1 MNPEKNLAPFIQF
14 ELIAANEINAISDG
28 GVLGLH
34 CIGTDAISVVNHLPM
49 QRIAMPLLNDGGS
62 VLFELWRTNTSCCS
76 GQFQDIKFRATDTM
90 LFGVIE
96 LDESRL
102 DLSSDESTV
111 CAAAEIAYRQI
122 FLLLE
127 AKGFTHLWRTW
138 NYLPAIHAEECGLE
152 RYRQFNVGRHRAFAA
167 GNRPVD
173 SSPAAS
179 ALGVASGLFS
189 VAFIAGRSEPIRIE
203 NPRQISAFDYPF
215 QYGPRSPTFSRAVTV
230 ANGDFEA
237 LFISGTASIVGHET
251 VHPNDVVAQTQETV
265 ANLAILL
272 EQANARTNAAF
283 FTLTNL
289 IYRVYIRHADD
300 FHQVQQILNTSIG
313 SSIRAIYVQADICR
327 QDLLIEIEAFAVRPL
342 SLDNA

>member
-1 MNPEKNLAPFIQF
+1 MNPNSSAPFIQF
-14 ELIAANEINAISDG
+14 ELIAPNEINAIADDS
-28 GVLGLH
+28 VLGLH
-34 CIGTDAISVVNHLPM
+34 CMGVDASSVVNHLPM
-49 QRIAMPLLNDGGS
+49 QRIAMPVLNEGS
-62 VLFELWRTNTSCCS
+62 SLLFELWHTDQSCCS
-76 GQFQDIKFRATDTM
+76 GQFQNIKFRATDTL

-96 LDESRL
+96 VDESSL
-102 DLSSDESTV
+102 DLESGESTL

-138 NYLPAIHAEECGLE
+138 NYLPDIHAEECGLE
-152 RYRQFNVGRHRAFAA
+152 RYRQFNVGRHHAFAA

-189 VAFIAGRSEPIRIE
+189 VAFIAGRAEPIRIE

-230 ANGDFEA
+230 VNGDFEA

-251 VHPNDVVAQTQETV
+251 VHLNDVAAQTQETV
-265 ANLAILL
+265 TNLAILL
-272 EQANARTNAAF
+272 EQANAQAKASF
-283 FTLTNL
+283 YALTNL

-300 FHQVQQILNTSIG
+300 VHQVQQILMTSIG
-313 SSIRAIYVQADICR
+313 SSISAMYVQADICR
-327 QDLLIEIEAFAVRPL
+327 QDLLIEIEAFALRPL
-342 SLDNA
+342 FLGNA